1 MALTV
6 RQIQSSFHHLLR
18 LLERILKMAI
28 ISDLLLNHEPI
39 IDSEMEK
46 KFLGIG
52 EEINSNQS
60 SSSDIPKDIERTDDI
75 NMKINF
81 DQDCKSR
88 NLKNEADVIAKR
100 LLENKLAIS
109 LCQNLSY
116 YSIITNK
123 KPSRK

>member
-1 MALTV
+1 
-6 RQIQSSFHHLLR
+6 
-18 LLERILKMAI
+18 
-28 ISDLLLNHEPI
+28 
-39 IDSEMEK
+39 MEK

-60 SSSDIPKDIERTDDI
+60 SSSDIPKDIERTDNI

-81 DQDCKSR
+81 DQDFKSR
-88 NLKNEADVIAKR
+88 NLRNEADVIAKR
-100 LLENKLAIS
+100 LLENKLALS
-109 LCQNLSY
+109 LCQNPSY

>member
-1 MALTV
+1 
-6 RQIQSSFHHLLR
+6 
-18 LLERILKMAI
+18 MAI
-28 ISDLLLNHEPI
+28 ISDLLLTQEPI

-60 SSSDIPKDIERTDDI
+60 SSSDIPKDIERTDNI

-81 DQDCKSR
+81 DQDFKSR
-88 NLKNEADVIAKR
+88 NLRNEANVIAKR
-100 LLENKLAIS
+100 LLENKLALS
-109 LCQNLSY
+109 LCQNPSY

>member
-1 MALTV
+1 MKLY
-6 RQIQSSFHHLLR
+6 
-18 LLERILKMAI
+18 
-28 ISDLLLNHEPI
+28 NH
-39 IDSEMEK
+39 
-46 KFLGIG
+46 G
-52 EEINSNQS
+52 EG
-60 SSSDIPKDIERTDDI
+60 PIERTDDI

-123 KPSRK
+123 KPSRKW

>member
-1 MALTV
+1 MMLLTIWK
-6 RQIQSSFHHLLR
+6 QDKR
-18 LLERILKMAI
+18 LPFYGKAREYHA
-28 ISDLLLNHEPI
+28 
-39 IDSEMEK
+39 
-46 KFLGIG
+46 
-52 EEINSNQS
+52 
-60 SSSDIPKDIERTDDI
+60 DDI

>member
-1 MALTV
+1 
-6 RQIQSSFHHLLR
+6 
-18 LLERILKMAI
+18 MAI

-39 IDSEMEK
+39 IDSKMEN
-46 KFLGIG
+46 KFLGFG
-52 EEINSNQS
+52 EEIHSNKS
-60 SSSDIPKDIERTDDI
+60 SSSDIPKDIQRTDDI